1 MSGAHFV
8 RMFNLKKSAIYR
20 AVKQGRNPVF
30 RLSASLK
37 KTFFILFFLF
47 LIFFVYGFFAGFR
60 DEVLLRILGAVF
72 IFLSFSVL
80 FWLTNAFFNS
90 KLKNPKLGTAIE
102 EAIKE
107 PENYNLADYLSF
119 ESAQA
124 ILMAENNTARLL
136 YNILSYE
143 PKLNFIFYRVL
154 LNPKEIK
161 KILRQYLL
169 SLKKMQ
175 IGKEA
180 PLEFQEAI
188 LESLKIAQKAGHKKV
203 EIGDMLTALAKHDLI
218 FRKILVDTK
227 LKSEDIENLVSWLEG
242 LEERIKRTKR
252 FWEWENLIKLGSI
265 GKDWAAGFS
274 PMLDKFSLDISE
286 AVKRAN
292 FPQII
297 GHKQEISHIERVLS
311 RREINNVLLVGEPG
325 SGRKSLIEALA
336 ANSAL
341 GKSLAEVNYKRIIQ
355 LDLPSLLAQTGNP
368 EECEAILDTIFRET
382 ISAGNI
388 ILVIDEFHDFIG
400 GSAKPGTIDISGV
413 ILPYLP
419 LSEFQIVAITTFEG
433 LHKKIELNP
442 SLLNLFEKV
451 EVSGVTERE
460 TLFILENLVPLL
472 EQKYKKFISYPALR
486 DIVNYCAKYLPSAA
500 FPEKAINLLDESIVY
515 LAQTKEKILLPK
527 HAAKIFSE
535 KVQIPVGEL
544 ETREKEILL
553 KLEKLIHQRIVNQ
566 EEAVKEVSTALRRA
580 RAEISA
586 RNRPM
591 GNFLFLG
598 PTGVGKTETSKAL
611 AEFYFGSEKRMIR
624 LDMSEFQQVKD
635 IPRLIGSSGEEG
647 LLTTPVRE
655 NPFAVILLDEIEK
668 THPNILNLF
677 LQILDEGFI
686 TDGLG
691 RKVFFRD
698 TIIIATSNA
707 GYQIILNAIEEK
719 TDWSEVK
726 QKLLKEL
733 FEKGIFRPEFINRF
747 DAVVVFKPLD
757 KDNLLKISELM
768 LQKIKKGL
776 KEKEIEFVITELLK
790 EKIVELSYDPKFGA
804 REMRRVIQDKVE
816 NVLAQ
821 AFLSE
826 TIKRGDT
833 IEVDSNNFQIIKK

>member
-1 MSGAHFV
+1 MLE
-8 RMFNLKKSAIYR
+8 LKKSAIFR

-37 KTFFILFFLF
+37 KIFFILFVLF
-47 LIFFVYGFFAGFR
+47 LVFFVYGFFAGFL
-60 DEVLLRILGAVF
+60 DERVLGAIF
-72 IFLSFSVL
+72 ILLPLCVL
-80 FWLTNAFFNS
+80 FWLINAFFNS
-90 KLKNPKLGTAIE
+90 KLKNPKQEAAIE
-102 EAIKE
+102 EAIKN
-107 PENYNLADYLSF
+107 PENYNLAEFLSF
-119 ESAQA
+119 ESARA
-124 ILMAENNTARLL
+124 ASRAGSNTSRLL
-136 YNILSYE
+136 YELLSCE

-175 IGKEA
+175 GGKETF
-180 PLEFQEAI
+180 LEFQEAI
-188 LESLKIAQKAGHKKV
+188 LESLKIAQKAGHKKA
-203 EIGDMLTALAKHDLI
+203 ETGALLTALAKHDLI
-218 FRKILVDTK
+218 FRKILVDAK
-227 LKSEDIENLVSWLEG
+227 LKAEDIENLVSWLES
-242 LEERIKRTKR
+242 LEETIKKRKR

-274 PMLDKFSLDISE
+274 PTLDKFSLDISE
-286 AVKRAN
+286 AVKRKN

-297 GHKQEISHIERVLS
+297 GHEKEISQMERILS
-311 RREINNVLLVGEPG
+311 RREINNVLVVGEPG
-325 SGRKSLIEALA
+325 SGRKSLLEALA
-336 ANSAL
+336 AKSAL

-368 EECEAILDTIFRET
+368 EECETILDAIFRET

-388 ILVIDEFHDFIG
+388 ILVIDEFHDFVGRSARPG
-400 GSAKPGTIDISGV
+400 GVDISGV

-419 LSEFQIVAITTFEG
+419 LPEFQIVAITTYEG

-460 TLFILENLVPLL
+460 TLFILENLAPLL
-472 EQKYKKFISYPALR
+472 EFKYKKFISYPALR
-486 DIVNYCAKYLPSAA
+486 DIINYCVKYTPSAA
-500 FPEKAINLLDESIVY
+500 FPEKAINLLDESIVH

-527 HAAKIFSE
+527 HVAKIFSE
-535 KVQIPVGEL
+535 KIQIPVGEL
-544 ETREKEILL
+544 ESKEKEILL
-553 KLEKLIHQRIVNQ
+553 KLEKLIHQRIINQ

-635 IPRLIGSSGEEG
+635 IPRLIGTFGEEG
-647 LLTTPVRE
+647 LLTTKVRE

-668 THPNILNLF
+668 AHPNILNLF
-677 LQILDEGFI
+677 LQILDEGFV

-707 GYQIILNAIEEK
+707 GYQIILQAIEEK
-719 TDWSEVK
+719 TNWSEVK

-733 FEKGIFRPEFINRF
+733 FEKGTFRPEFINRF

-757 KDNLLKISELM
+757 KNNLLKISELM
-768 LQKIKKGL
+768 LQKMKKGL
-776 KEKEIEFVITELLK
+776 KEKEIEFVITESLK

-821 AFLSE
+821 ALLSE

-833 IEVDSNNFQIIKK
+833 IELDSNTFQVIKK